1 MDTSKKDVNTKIA
14 TVLVVEDCGMNQML
28 LEIMLHRLNH
38 KVLFAYDGQEAMK
51 VLQDTPVDLVLS
63 DIMMPQMDGFELLD
77 NIHAKMGRN
86 HVPVVLMSAGGKVS
100 LSNEAINR
108 GADGFLSHPFS
119 SIELQQMLNQ
129 FTNSH

>member
-51 VLQDTPVDLVLS
+51 VLQNTPVDLVLS

-100 LSNEAINR
+100 LS
-108 GADGFLSHPFS
+108 
-119 SIELQQMLNQ
+119 
-129 FTNSH
+129 